1 MAPRKKKVEVQEGEF
16 TEVQE
21 APVKRTRKAPVAVE
35 PQPEAVEV
43 PEEENEVTIEKGILI
58 GLTEDGR
65 LFHKY
70 VGVSDMQIHEAE
82 GLREYL
88 GRVLDNRWDEILGN
102 RS

>member
-16 TEVQE
+16 TEVQ
-21 APVKRTRKAPVAVE
+21 T
-35 PQPEAVEV
+35 QEAVEAPAV
-43 PEEENEVTIEKGILI
+43 ETDNEITIEKGILI

-70 VGVSDMQIHEAE
+70 VGVADMQIHEAE

-88 GRVLDNRWDEILGN
+88 GRVLDKRWSEILGE

>member
-1 MAPRKKKVEVQEGEF
+1 MAPRKKKVEVQEGKF
-16 TEVQE
+16 TEV
-21 APVKRTRKAPVAVE
+21 K
-35 PQPEAVEV
+35 EV
-43 PEEENEVTIEKGILI
+43 PVEIETQTETVEAIPVQDESEVTIEKGILI

-88 GRVLDNRWDEILGN
+88 GRVLDNRWNEILGE